1 MKIDNHKET
10 NLKKVNLK
18 KKILSSQEKPKS
30 KKKWPQKWVF
40 EGFDK
45 NLIHPYVPFLLQY
58 VSPNGILTFCRIQ
71 IFGKNLAL

>member
-18 KKILSSQEKPKS
+18 KKSCRARRSQKVKRNGP
-30 KKKWPQKWVF
+30 KKWFF

-45 NLIHPYVPFLLQY
+45 NLIHPYIPFLLQY
-58 VSPNGILTFCRIQ
+58 VSPNGTLTFC
-71 IFGKNLAL
+71 